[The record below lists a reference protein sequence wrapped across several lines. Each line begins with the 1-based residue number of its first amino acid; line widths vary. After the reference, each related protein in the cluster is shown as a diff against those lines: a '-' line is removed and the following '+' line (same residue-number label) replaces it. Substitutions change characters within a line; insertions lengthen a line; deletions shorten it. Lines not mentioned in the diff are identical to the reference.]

1 MSEELA
7 MLMSH
12 ISEYKKRN
20 NGLAN
25 NIKKMETEYPQSLLL
40 LSHNNTG

>member
-12 ISEYKKRN
+12 FSEYKKRN

-25 NIKKMETEYPQSLLL
+25 NIRIMETEYPQSLLL
-40 LSHNNTG
+40 SSHNKTG